1 MSHIQDFHA
10 HIYFDAETNS
20 KAEEFRTL
28 IGASSF
34 ASRLRYF
41 GKLIHRPIGPH
52 PLPMFEIDFEVEDF
66 AEVSMFLMKNHGE
79 LSILIHPQTGD
90 DPLDHSLHALWL
102 GKQLVLNFD
111 AFK

>member
-1 MSHIQDFHA
+1 MIRDFHA
-10 HIYFDAETNS
+10 HIYFDAETS
-20 KAEEFRTL
+20 AKAEELRTL

-34 ASRLRYF
+34 APRLFHF

-52 PLPMFEIDFEVEDF
+52 PLPMFEIDFAVEDF
-66 AEVSMFLMKNHGE
+66 AEIAMFLMTNHGE

-90 DPLDHSLHALWL
+90 DPLDHSLHALWI
-102 GKQLVLNFD
+102 GKQLPLNFE